1 MTVPSSNL
9 AITGGYLPN
18 KPASSLRVYGRF
30 PKWGD
35 PQLIQLFKWIFH
47 EPALGVP
54 HDSGNLQL
62 FGQKPVVSPV
72 SLQPNDS
79 ILRHVRIE
87 AMLVA
92 FRESIWH
99 IRGKI
104 RHEHGCWLRSCGYG
118 TVWSGMVQSWDIHP
132 RDAFLQTNIYTWGH
146 WTGPQVSARTILNSK
161 MMDRWFLFR
170 AFRMDTMNYIEISP
184 TYFLTQKRQ
193 IRKQTRWF
201 VRKWITLLNP
211 LIHLHYPS
219 LFLPKWPWNPGIPH
233 KHDNLLIS
241 HLKSSNIFK
250 HPIFL
255 IWFQRWH

>member
-1 MTVPSSNL
+1 MN
-9 AITGGYLPN
+9 
-18 KPASSLRVYGRF
+18 
-30 PKWGD
+30 
-35 PQLIQLFKWIFH
+35 H
-47 EPALGVP
+47 PALGVP
-54 HDSGNLQL
+54 HDYGNLQL

-79 ILRHVRIE
+79 MLRHVRIE

-99 IRGKI
+99 RQGEDPA
-104 RHEHGCWLRSCGYG
+104 RTWLLVAELWLWY
-118 TVWSGMVQSWDIHP
+118 GMVRYGSKLGYSSKGCIPTDQY
-132 RDAFLQTNIYTWGH
+132 LYL
-146 WTGPQVSARTILNSK
+146 GPLDWSSSFGPYHTTVSK

-201 VRKWITLLNP
+201 VRKLITLLNP

-250 HPIFL
+250 HPIF
-255 IWFQRWH
+255 